1 MKKVLMIA
9 ALAASVAVCAEAQ
22 NKYKPEGLS
31 FSTEL
36 NYTFGGGTTDGA
48 LSLPEY
54 GAKFRLFVNDAW
66 AVRLNLGLSTVS
78 DKTTTYAP
86 NPDGGEYET
95 YNKTATTR
103 FSLMPGFEYHFN
115 KFERISPYVGAEIG
129 ILTQNTKTTTTND
142 QNDNKTTVKQPGL
155 GFGVNVVTGV
165 DVYLCKGLYMGFE
178 LGLGYDSMNS
188 KRGSTKVEAGGN
200 TVETDGDRS
209 TLDSFFGFHA
219 QPQLRIGWHF

>member
-66 AVRLNLGLSTVS
+66 AVRLNLGLSNVS
-78 DKTTTYAP
+78 DKTTNYETDA
-86 NPDGGEYET
+86 DDKEYET
-95 YNKTATTR
+95 YNTTSSTS

-129 ILTQNTKTTTTND
+129 FRLGNDKEKDEDDENEDYTTRKTPW
-142 QNDNKTTVKQPGL
+142 V
-155 GFGVNVVTGV
+155 GFGINAVTGV

-178 LGLGYDSMNS
+178 LGLGYDTKNTKRENLKEEVGNETNESEGPDS
-188 KRGSTKVEAGGN
+188 KRHSE
-200 TVETDGDRS
+200 
-209 TLDSFFGFHA
+209 FGFHV

>member
-66 AVRLNLGLSTVS
+66 AVRLNLGLSTNS
-78 DKTTTYAP
+78 SKTTNYLLDA
-86 NPDGGEYET
+86 NDAEYET
-95 YNKTATTR
+95 YDKTATTR

-129 ILTQNTKTTTTND
+129 ILTQTTKTTHDDDETDYHTTR
-142 QNDNKTTVKQPGL
+142 KQPGF
-155 GFGVNVVTGV
+155 GFGFNVVTGV

-188 KRGSTKVEAGGN
+188 KRGSTKVETGGETN
-200 TVETDGDRS
+200 ETDGDRS